1 MGLSIGMIILLVFF
15 VIVVIIMCIMIGLY
29 VSRNNQLYD
38 CQNKLK
44 SCQSSIQPTPAP
56 TPAPTPNPNN
66 GKPWAF
72 AAGTIKGEEI
82 TLTCPA
88 GKTIKSY
95 DVLTRIVDSKKHP
108 SPESLNGYVS
118 PIGHNTYKI
127 IPSKLLK
134 EAGISYQHS
143 EECGTYPTQVVYG
156 YYTCG

>member
-1 MGLSIGMIILLVFF
+1 MGLSIGTIILLVFF
-15 VIVVIIMCIMIGLY
+15 VLIFIVMCVMIGLY

-44 SCQSSIQPTPAP
+44 TCQSSIQPNPAP
-56 TPAPTPNPNN
+56 QPVPPVT

-82 TLTCPA
+82 TLTCPV

-95 DVLTRIVDSKKHP
+95 DVLTRVVDSKKHSP
-108 SPESLNGYVS
+108 PESLNEYVN
-118 PIGHNTYKI
+118 PVGNNTYKI

-143 EECGTYPTQVVYG
+143 EDCGTYPTQVVYG
-156 YYTCG
+156 YYACG